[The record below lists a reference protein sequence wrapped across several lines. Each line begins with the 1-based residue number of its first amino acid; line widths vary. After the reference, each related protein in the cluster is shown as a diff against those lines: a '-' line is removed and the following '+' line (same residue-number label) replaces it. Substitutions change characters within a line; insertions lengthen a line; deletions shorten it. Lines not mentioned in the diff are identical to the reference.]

1 MPSDGARGVYSG
13 RSVQSGDSL
22 RKPWAQQLPRV
33 LQMRLDR
40 YLSMQPLHPAP
51 AGPVFA
57 GRALLAGDRLR
68 NGFGIRW
75 PVFGFA
81 AAKLLDELHVRPFRA
96 HAVRDHL
103 RPAAAAAA
111 A

>member
-1 MPSDGARGVYSG
+1 VPTDAARRVYAG
-13 RSVQSGDSL
+13 RSVQSGDSM
-22 RKPWAQQLPRV
+22 RNTGAQQLPRV
-33 LQMRLDR
+33 LQMRRDR
-40 YLSMQPLHPAP
+40 YLSMRPLHAP

-57 GRALLAGDRLR
+57 GRAMLAGERLR

-103 RPAAAAAA
+103 RPAAAA
-111 A
+111 